1 MTPRAA
7 VAVLIVASAWPAS
20 GAPRSSGVDAR
31 GDEAAIRALE
41 EEERVAVLKQDF
53 DALERIW
60 SAEFFVNTPRND
72 VSADRAAVLA
82 LFRKGIARYASFAR
96 TIDLIRFS
104 GDHAFVMGG
113 ETVRPSGD
121 APNAGKTITRRFTNV
136 WRREGG
142 AWRLFARHASVIAV
156 AQ

>member
-1 MTPRAA
+1 
-7 VAVLIVASAWPAS
+7 VLIVATAWPAA
-20 GAPRSSGVDAR
+20 GAPPSGGDVPA
-31 GDEAAIRALE
+31 DEAAIRALE

-53 DALERIW
+53 GALERLW
-60 SAEFFVNTPRND
+60 SAEFIVNTPRND
-72 VSADRAAVLA
+72 VSRDRAAVLA
-82 LFRKGIARYASFAR
+82 LFRKGIVRYASFDR
-96 TIDLIRFS
+96 TIEVIRFS

-113 ETVRPSGD
+113 ETVRPAGD

-142 AWRLFARHASVIAV
+142 AWRLFARHAGIVAV